1 MDHVFP
7 HTGTPMAVPI
17 SCRLCDLLLMR
28 THPFAFPCV
37 GRLSTVLAKRGLRWM
52 DTKCPLARVPS
63 GTGCKHVCDVHSCTT
78 SWSCNFIH
86 NPAHTLTCRLGW
98 PWQTLPCAPSF
109 ITRRT
114 RITWRLGR
122 LLAWCEQ
129 PVCATPYVL
138 QLYF

>member
-37 GRLSTVLAKRGLRWM
+37 GRLGVSDGWTQSALRVWHE
-52 DTKCPLARVPS
+52 CPLAL
-63 GTGCKHVCDVHSCTT
+63 GCKHVCDVHSCTT

-114 RITWRLGR
+114 RITWRLGLGR